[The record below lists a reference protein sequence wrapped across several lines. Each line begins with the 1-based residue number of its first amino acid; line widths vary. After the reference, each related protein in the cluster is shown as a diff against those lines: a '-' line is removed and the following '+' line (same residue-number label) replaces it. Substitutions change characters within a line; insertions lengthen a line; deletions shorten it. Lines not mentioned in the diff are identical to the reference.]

1 MSELPPSYVLAGP
14 SDAAA
19 DVHHR
24 RSRLLFVGMFV
35 VLAGLLALAW
45 FLRADKTGDAAS
57 LRQGD
62 CFKNTG
68 TTEKPRPE
76 KLSCTEPGADYS
88 VVKVVKGGVSAT
100 LECSGVPGTV
110 GAFSQVGS
118 DSFVV
123 CFGDNS

>member
-1 MSELPPSYVLAGP
+1 MSGIPSSRVPADP
-14 SDAAA
+14 VTDAR
-19 DVHHR
+19 HKR
-24 RSRLLFVGMFV
+24 GRLLFVGMFV

-45 FLRADKTGDAAS
+45 FLRGDKTGDAAD

-68 TTEKPRPE
+68 TTETPRPE
-76 KLSCTEPGADYS
+76 KVSCTEAGADYT

-100 LECSGVPGTV
+100 LECSGVPGAI

-118 DSFVV
+118 DAFVV
-123 CFGDNS
+123 CFGDSS